1 MASQTIM
8 THSVFNSLDRSSLNL
23 SFYCKIR
30 SEGKRQNCAFWPGVH
45 PCMELSMF
53 RQQQCSIPCI
63 DEQPIRRLIVLLFSV
78 TSQLGP
84 PSFAYDFDKVTALNG
99 HLSRLFD
106 RTRLSVI
113 KIWLTRLE
121 LNSNSLG
128 TRLPR
133 MTSQLL
139 MF

>member
-1 MASQTIM
+1 M
-8 THSVFNSLDRSSLNL
+8 
-23 SFYCKIR
+23 
-30 SEGKRQNCAFWPGVH
+30 
-45 PCMELSMF
+45 
-53 RQQQCSIPCI
+53 
-63 DEQPIRRLIVLLFSV
+63 LIVLFSV

-84 PSFAYDFDKVTALNG
+84 LSFAYDFDKVTVLNG
-99 HLSRLFD
+99 HLSRLFG
-106 RTRLSVI
+106 RTRLSVM